1 MSAAPARSLLTRTP
15 RRRGAARPKRPSPRT
30 AWSSEGLHRVEIVAP
45 DPECAALLLEY
56 VSPHFRAKLIS
67 GPKLLLRLEPPS
79 TEPGWMIELLT
90 LVERWLES
98 VPLPCASVLY
108 GGRSYLIRSSTHV
121 AQLAVVAPEPATT
134 ATS

>member
-1 MSAAPARSLLTRTP
+1 MSAAPAPSFLERTL
-15 RRRGAARPKRPSPRT
+15 RRRAPVRPERPSQPT
-30 AWSSEGLHRVEIVAP
+30 AWSSEGPHRVEIVAP

-56 VSPHFRAKLIS
+56 ASPLFSAELIT
-67 GPKLLLRLEPPS
+67 GPELILRLQPPS
-79 TEPGWMIELLT
+79 TGPEWVIELLA

-121 AQLAVVAPEPATT
+121 AQLAVVEPAS
-134 ATS
+134 AVPS